1 MLRFAPRYGIVSPCL
16 VRPTR
21 GWQLRAV
28 NDNANRRAA
37 PAHWTGD
44 DAMLEAALR
53 LFGSHGL
60 SAAAHAAASADSAQA
75 AGDFEKARWWI
86 GVSRLLDGRAR
97 RVQR

>member
-1 MLRFAPRYGIVSPCL
+1 MLRFAPRYGIVSPCI
-16 VRPTR
+16 VRPARVKART
-21 GWQLRAV
+21 AA
-28 NDNANRRAA
+28 NDNMPRRGA

-60 SAAAHAAASADSAQA
+60 SAATH
-75 AGDFEKARWWI
+75 AGDLADKAQRSGDFDKARWWI
-86 GVSRLLDGRAR
+86 GVSRLLDSRSR